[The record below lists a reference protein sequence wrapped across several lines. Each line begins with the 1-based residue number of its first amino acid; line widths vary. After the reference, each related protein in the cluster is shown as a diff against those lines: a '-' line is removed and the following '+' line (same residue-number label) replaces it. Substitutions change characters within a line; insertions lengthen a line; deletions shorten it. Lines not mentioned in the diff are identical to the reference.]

1 MPVPKSTMPAKL
13 TVDFSGADIR
23 RGGGGGDNVP
33 EGDYLLQVVGC
44 TLESKKDDPSSHYLR
59 WKTSIVKPTAQAG
72 KIIFNN
78 TTLREENLWQLRTF
92 LVDLLG
98 ESKVPK
104 SKVDLPIAA
113 IVAKKPM
120 FGATIGDG
128 KPFGEK
134 QIVKSEIKQTYSKAD
149 YAATSSDS
157 AEDEDED
164 EPVAADAVTTGDDDD
179 TDEIDI
185 DDI

>member
-1 MPVPKSTMPAKL
+1 MPIPKSTTPAKL

-33 EGDYLLQVVGC
+33 EGDYLMQVVGC
-44 TLESKKDDPSSHYLR
+44 TFEDKKDDPSKHYLR
-59 WKTSIVKPTAQAG
+59 WKNTVVEPKTYAG
-72 KIIFNN
+72 KTIYNN
-78 TTLREENLWQLRTF
+78 TSLQEENLWQLRTF

-104 SKVDLPIAA
+104 SKVDLPIAQ
-113 IVAKKPM
+113 IVSKKPK

-128 KPFGEK
+128 KPYGDK
-134 QIVKSEIKQTYSKAD
+134 QIVKSEVKQTYSAAD
-149 YAATSSDS
+149 YKSLNSSDDDEEEEEATEAATSADE
-157 AEDEDED
+157 EDTE
-164 EPVAADAVTTGDDDD
+164 
-179 TDEIDI
+179 EIDL

>member
-1 MPVPKSTMPAKL
+1 MPIPKSTMPAKL

-44 TLESKKDDPSSHYLR
+44 TFEDKKDDPSKHYLR
-59 WKTSIVKPTAQAG
+59 WKNTVVKPTSFAG
-72 KIIFNN
+72 KVIFNN
-78 TTLREENLWQLRTF
+78 TSLQEENLWQLRTF

-113 IVAKKPM
+113 IVAKKPQ

-128 KPFGEK
+128 KPYGEK

-149 YAATSSDS
+149 YNSTSSD
-157 AEDEDED
+157 ADEDED
-164 EPVAADAVTTGDDDD
+164 EATPEAATTAAEGEDM
-179 TDEIDI
+179 DEIDI